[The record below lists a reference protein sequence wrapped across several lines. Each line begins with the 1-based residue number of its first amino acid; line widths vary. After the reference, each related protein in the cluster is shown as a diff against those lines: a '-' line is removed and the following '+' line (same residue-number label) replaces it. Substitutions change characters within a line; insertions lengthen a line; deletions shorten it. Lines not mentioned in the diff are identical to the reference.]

1 MKNFKKVMLAP
12 AVVALASIP
21 GAAYAAPGDPPDL
34 TPISDAVVS
43 GLTQGITVLLALAPI
58 VILFA
63 VVMGIIRK
71 ARTFA
76 K

>member
-1 MKNFKKVMLAP
+1 MKLVQRFNLAVMALVAMLFAGP
-12 AVVALASIP
+12 AMAQTAT
-21 GAAYAAPGDPPDL
+21 PPDL

-43 GLTQGITVLLALAPI
+43 GIGQGITVLLALAPI

-71 ARTFA
+71 ARSFA